1 MRYSLISS
9 FLLTA
14 FSVGVLL
21 GSVGMYS
28 PEPGPGVDANEFIHS
43 RQLTDLRASQAPPS
57 KVASQQP
64 RKAPDRGHDKDR
76 MQKLGPLLVLLPIFA
91 HQGKG

>member
-1 MRYSLISS
+1 MRYSWISS
-9 FLLTA
+9 VLLAA

-28 PEPGPGVDANEFIHS
+28 PEPGPGVEANEFIHS
-43 RQLTDLRASQAPPS
+43 RQLTDLRASQAAPS
-57 KVASQQP
+57 RVASQQA
-64 RKAPDRGHDKDR
+64 RKAPDRGDDKDR
-76 MQKLGPLLVLLPIFA
+76 MKKLGPLLVLLPIFA